1 MYMRNPTAVQNYLR
15 EPDSSTEL
23 QNYLREPD
31 SSTELL
37 RCFPGGICREWE
49 EGETREGREERQ
61 GRETQG
67 REGGER
73 HARER
78 DRGREESVFK
88 AEEEGAQIPQ
98 PASQRGTGTKGK
110 EAEEGVCRYPSPP
123 AGVEREQRGRRQK
136 TWFSVPRP
144 APGALS
150 EAGWG
155 GCERK

>member
-1 MYMRNPTAVQNYLR
+1 MRNPTAVQNYLR

-61 GRETQG
+61 GREDTGKRG
-67 REGGER
+67 RRETCK
-73 HARER
+73 RER

-88 AEEEGAQIPQ
+88 AE
-98 PASQRGTGTKGK
+98 
-110 EAEEGVCRYPSPP
+110 EEGVCRYPSPP

-136 TWFSVPRP
+136 TWFSVPHP
-144 APGALS
+144 APGAPS

>member
-1 MYMRNPTAVQNYLR
+1 MYMRNPTAV
-15 EPDSSTEL
+15 

-78 DRGREESVFK
+78 ETEGGRRVFLRPRRRGCADTPAR
-88 AEEEGAQIPQ
+88 Q
-98 PASQRGTGTKGK
+98 PAWNGNKG
-110 EAEEGVCRYPSPP
+110 EG
-123 AGVEREQRGRRQK
+123 GRRHGFPSLALHLVLRVRRGGVGVRGSK
-136 TWFSVPRP
+136 WGWRD
-144 APGALS
+144 GA
-150 EAGWG
+150 
-155 GCERK
+155 ERK